1 MQSSNRRMD
10 TTLWRLRLAEL
21 GQAAAVA
28 DGEAQAYVLRAAF
41 SCLALMPPGLIA
53 DGARLPTRHRFEQLM
68 IAKAWDSAALAL
80 VPPPLKFFVSRGER
94 DLVLASVIFPGGE
107 DDLVC
112 EANTPAMA
120 LVLGLT
126 LALGGALRAEDRYL
140 HEGDRAGIP
149 AGPWLH

>member
-80 VPPPLKFFVSRGER
+80 
-94 DLVLASVIFPGGE
+94 
-107 DDLVC
+107 
-112 EANTPAMA
+112 
-120 LVLGLT
+120 
-126 LALGGALRAEDRYL
+126 ALGGALRAEDRYL